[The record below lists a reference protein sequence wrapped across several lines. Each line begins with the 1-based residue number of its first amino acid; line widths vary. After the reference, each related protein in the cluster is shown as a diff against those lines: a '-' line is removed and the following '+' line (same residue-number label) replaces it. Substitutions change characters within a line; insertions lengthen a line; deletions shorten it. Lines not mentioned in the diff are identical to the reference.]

1 MTSPAI
7 AVLLGAL
14 ALVLAVLYVPLAWP
28 ARDFSDGWQVL
39 LGFLAFALPG
49 VVVAR
54 RQPANPI
61 GWILI
66 GLGVDA
72 GAITD
77 VGRYAVFDYH
87 FHHGNLPFG
96 PAAVLAATG
105 LWTVTFLVLPLVILL
120 FPDGRLPRRWRLVL
134 WAYLADVGLVAAYF
148 LGAAVWAMS
157 RQPVAVDGAGQ
168 LVKAPNPPVVSAVVV
183 VLIAALPL
191 FWVSFVARQVLSWRQ
206 ASGERRQ
213 QLKWLMSGAA
223 ITVAGLAGIFGF
235 SSDPSAIS
243 LEIVSFFASFALPAA
258 ISVGILKYRLY
269 EIDRIISR
277 TLAYA
282 IVTGLLVGVYAGL
295 VLLATRVLSFHT
307 PVAVAA
313 STLVAAALFSPLRR
327 RVQRAVDRRFNRAR
341 YDADKTV
348 AAFAARLKDAVELD
362 MVRDDLAGVIRQA
375 LEPAHVSVWIRPHP
389 EVTGGSV
396 DAERACGGVHRA
408 GNTRAAAG
416 SGGVMSTVWPGSLPP
431 Q

>member
-1 MTSPAI
+1 VQVPAAEGARGVGVASA
-7 AVLLGAL
+7 AVAVILGAL

-28 ARDFSDGWQVL
+28 ARDVGDGWQVL
-39 LGFLAFALPG
+39 LGLLAFAVPG

-54 RQPANPI
+54 RQPVNPI

-66 GLGVDA
+66 GLGVYA
-72 GAITD
+72 GVITD

-87 FHHGNLPFG
+87 FHHGDLPFG
-96 PAAVLAATG
+96 PAAVLIATG
-105 LWTVTFLVLPLVILL
+105 LWTGIFLVLPLVILL
-120 FPDGRLPRRWRLVL
+120 FPDGSLPRRWRLVL
-134 WAYLADVGLVAAYF
+134 WAYLADAGLVAAYF
-148 LGAAVWAMS
+148 LGAAAWAMT
-157 RQPVAVDGAGQ
+157 RQPVVVDGAGQ
-168 LVKAPNPPVVSAVVV
+168 LVKQPNPPMVTTVAFA
-183 VLIAALPL
+183 LIVALPV

-206 ASGERRQ
+206 ATGERRQ

-223 ITVAGLAGIFGF
+223 ITVLGLAGIFGF
-235 SSDPSAIS
+235 SSSPSLLI
-243 LEIVSFFASFALPAA
+243 LEIASFFASFALPVA
-258 ISVGILKYRLY
+258 ITVGILKYRLY

-313 STLVAAALFSPLRR
+313 STLTAAALFSPLRR

-348 AAFAARLKDAVELD
+348 AAFAARLQGAVELD
-362 MVRDDLAGVIRQA
+362 AVCDDLARVVHRA
-375 LEPAHVSVWIRPHP
+375 LEPACVSVWITH
-389 EVTGGSV
+389 GS
-396 DAERACGGVHRA
+396 
-408 GNTRAAAG
+408 
-416 SGGVMSTVWPGSLPP
+416 
-431 Q
+431 

>member
-1 MTSPAI
+1 VGETRQAAARSPAAERVRRFRVASPSL
-7 AVLLGAL
+7 AVILGAL
-14 ALVLAVLYVPLAWP
+14 ILALTVLYVPLAWP
-28 ARDFSDGWQVL
+28 ARDVADGWQVL
-39 LGFLAFALPG
+39 LGLLAFAVPG

-54 RQPANPI
+54 RQPVNPI

-66 GLGVDA
+66 GLGMYA
-72 GAITD
+72 GVITD
-77 VGRYAVFDYH
+77 AGRYAVFDYH
-87 FHHGNLPFG
+87 FHHGDLPLG
-96 PAAVLAATG
+96 PAAVLIATG
-105 LWTVTFLVLPLVILL
+105 LWTGTFLVLPLVILL

-134 WAYLADVGLVAAYF
+134 WAYLADAGLVAAYF
-148 LGAAVWAMS
+148 LGAAAWAMT

-168 LVKAPNPPVVSAVVV
+168 LIKQPNPPMVAAVAVA
-183 VLIAALPL
+183 LIVAVPV

-223 ITVAGLAGIFGF
+223 ITVLGLAGIFGF
-235 SSDPSAIS
+235 SSTPSLLL
-243 LEIVSFFASFALPAA
+243 LEIISFFASFALPVA
-258 ISVGILKYRLY
+258 ITVGILKYRLY

-313 STLVAAALFSPLRR
+313 STLTAAALFSPLRR
-327 RVQRAVDRRFNRAR
+327 RVQQAVDRRFNRAR

-348 AAFAARLKDAVELD
+348 AAFAVQLKDAIELEA
-362 MVRDDLAGVIRQA
+362 VCDDLARVVHQA
-375 LEPAHVSVWIRPHP
+375 LEPAHVSVWISQ
-389 EVTGGSV
+389 GG
-396 DAERACGGVHRA
+396 
-408 GNTRAAAG
+408 
-416 SGGVMSTVWPGSLPP
+416 
-431 Q
+431 

>member
-1 MTSPAI
+1 
-7 AVLLGAL
+7 LGAL
-14 ALVLAVLYVPLAWP
+14 ILALTFLYVPLAWP
-28 ARDFSDGWQVL
+28 ARDVADGWQVL
-39 LGFLAFALPG
+39 LGLLAFAVPG

-54 RQPANPI
+54 RQPVNPI

-66 GLGVDA
+66 GLGMYA
-72 GAITD
+72 GVITD
-77 VGRYAVFDYH
+77 AGRYAVFDYH
-87 FHHGNLPFG
+87 FHHGDLPLG
-96 PAAVLAATG
+96 PAAVLIATG
-105 LWTVTFLVLPLVILL
+105 LWTGTFLVLPLVILL

-134 WAYLADVGLVAAYF
+134 WAYLADAGLVAAYF
-148 LGAAVWAMS
+148 LGAAAWAMT

-168 LVKAPNPPVVSAVVV
+168 LIKQPNPPMVAAVAVA
-183 VLIAALPL
+183 LIVAVPV

-223 ITVAGLAGIFGF
+223 ITVLGLAGIFGF
-235 SSDPSAIS
+235 SSTPSLLL
-243 LEIVSFFASFALPAA
+243 LEIISFFASFALPVA
-258 ISVGILKYRLY
+258 ITVGILKYRLY

-313 STLVAAALFSPLRR
+313 STLTAAALFSPLRR

-348 AAFAARLKDAVELD
+348 AAFAVQLKDAIELEA
-362 MVRDDLAGVIRQA
+362 VCDDLARVVHQA
-375 LEPAHVSVWIRPHP
+375 LEPAHVSVWISQ
-389 EVTGGSV
+389 GG
-396 DAERACGGVHRA
+396 
-408 GNTRAAAG
+408 
-416 SGGVMSTVWPGSLPP
+416 
-431 Q
+431 

>member
-1 MTSPAI
+1 M
-7 AVLLGAL
+7 LGAL
-14 ALVLAVLYVPLAWP
+14 TLALTVLYVPLAWP

-39 LGFLAFALPG
+39 IGFLAFALPG

-54 RQPANPI
+54 RQPGNPV

-66 GLGVDA
+66 GLGVYAGIETDA
-72 GAITD
+72 
-77 VGRYAVFDYH
+77 GRYAVFDYH
-87 FHHGNLPFG
+87 FHHGGLPFG
-96 PAAVLAATG
+96 PAAALLETG
-105 LWTVTFLVLPLVILL
+105 LWTGTFLLLPLVILL

-134 WAYLADVGLVAAYF
+134 WAYLADAGLVAAYF
-148 LGAAVWAMS
+148 IGAAAWAMT
-157 RQPVAVDGAGQ
+157 REPVAVDGAGQ
-168 LVKAPNPPVVSAVVV
+168 LVKQPNPPVVVAVAI

-223 ITVAGLAGIFGF
+223 ITILGLAGIFGF
-235 SSDPSAIS
+235 SSRPSLLI
-243 LEIVSFFASFALPAA
+243 LEIASFFASFALPAA
-258 ISVGILKYRLY
+258 ITVGILKYRLY

-295 VLLATRVLSFHT
+295 VLLATRVLSFHA

-313 STLVAAALFSPLRR
+313 STLTAAALFSPLRR

-341 YDADKTV
+341 YDADTTV
-348 AAFAARLKDAVELD
+348 AAFAARLQDAVELD
-362 MVRDDLAGVIRQA
+362 AVCGDLARAVHQA
-375 LEPAHVSVWIRPHP
+375 LEPASVSVWISH
-389 EVTGGSV
+389 GG
-396 DAERACGGVHRA
+396 
-408 GNTRAAAG
+408 
-416 SGGVMSTVWPGSLPP
+416 
-431 Q
+431 